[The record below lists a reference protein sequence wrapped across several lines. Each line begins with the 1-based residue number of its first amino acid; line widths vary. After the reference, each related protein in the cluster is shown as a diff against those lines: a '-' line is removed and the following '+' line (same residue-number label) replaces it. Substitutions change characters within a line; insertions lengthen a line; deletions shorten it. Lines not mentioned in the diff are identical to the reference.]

1 MLSGLKELQSL
12 GYCPGNLM
20 TLSLFTNSYSV
31 DLCRFKSCLVPLL
44 CTINSNWGSKL
55 ATYTM
60 GLQLLHNLQSGR
72 SMMV

>member
-1 MLSGLKELQSL
+1 
-12 GYCPGNLM
+12 M
-20 TLSLFTNSYSV
+20 TLSLLTNSYSV
-31 DLCRFKSCLVPLL
+31 DLFCFKSFLVLLL

-55 ATYTM
+55 ATYIM